1 MIYKRISG
9 VIFIYITMF
18 MFLSLG
24 LGNFLINY
32 ISVDFVNII
41 LFMSC
46 FLMFA
51 FGALVGERVNFFIVN
66 KIPIRLITI
75 IKISIWSSFIGTV
88 ACWYYN
94 IKYWGSI
101 SYILSHAMLIRDS
114 MIGGNADFIPTIW
127 SYLASFSYLALICS
141 LFLFDKNNNGVK
153 KKKKIIYCTCSF
165 ILVILLDMIYF
176 GRIGAVFSFLTIF
189 AYIVTF
195 FPLSKIFNKKTF
207 LLFIVVI
214 ALVNAP
220 RIIRGGGDL
229 FLASV
234 DDKIKSINVPV
245 NIYTAGPIINYIYY
259 FSSPYSFNQWME
271 KDFNTTEFT
280 YGSRTFTPFYNILSK
295 LYGNERV
302 VIIDENAYI
311 PFRHNIFSVV
321 KDYYSDFGFWGVIL
335 IPFTI
340 GLICGKSI
348 KSFYLTARLSKID
361 CSYGI
366 LGVFFLSYILYSPL
380 YNILSFGKFFIPLVM
395 ILFLS
400 ILFRVK

>member
-1 MIYKRISG
+1 
-9 VIFIYITMF
+9 
-18 MFLSLG
+18 
-24 LGNFLINY
+24 
-32 ISVDFVNII
+32 
-41 LFMSC
+41 
-46 FLMFA
+46 
-51 FGALVGERVNFFIVN
+51 
-66 KIPIRLITI
+66 
-75 IKISIWSSFIGTV
+75 
-88 ACWYYN
+88 
-94 IKYWGSI
+94 
-101 SYILSHAMLIRDS
+101 
-114 MIGGNADFIPTIW
+114 
-127 SYLASFSYLALICS
+127 
-141 LFLFDKNNNGVK
+141 
-153 KKKKIIYCTCSF
+153 
-165 ILVILLDMIYF
+165 
-176 GRIGAVFSFLTIF
+176 SFLTIF

-361 CSYGI
+361 YSYGI
-366 LGVFFLSYILYSPL
+366 LG
-380 YNILSFGKFFIPLVM
+380 
-395 ILFLS
+395 
-400 ILFRVK
+400 